1 MECVRVH
8 GLSDAAAQH
17 CGCRRRH
24 ARSPFSPQSTRV
36 RHGCGLRRPWIT
48 LALSLAYVMLGCAW
62 FVFNAARLPKPPV
75 IQRMLGI
82 AVGSK
87 LVQCVL
93 QMVYLRILQ
102 LSGDV
107 LKSISNMYA
116 SATCV
121 IEAGEHL

>member
-1 MECVRVH
+1 MRPC
-8 GLSDAAAQH
+8 
-17 CGCRRRH
+17 
-24 ARSPFSPQSTRV
+24 ARTERCSGTALWLPPPSCAIAVQSTSTRV

>member
-1 MECVRVH
+1 MQRHSTV
-8 GLSDAAAQH
+8 AAAAVM
-17 CGCRRRH
+17 RH
-24 ARSPFSPQSTRV
+24 LCSVPQSTRV
-36 RHGCGLRRPWIT
+36 RHGCGLRRPWIS